1 MNSSGDEKRWVT
13 QLARLETL
21 MDVVFALVLWRFFE
35 LLPRPMEDETRS
47 VLEVFTD
54 DPRQLLT
61 VVIGI
66 IIVIIYWLQNNLL
79 FGHLE
84 RTDAKHSAISILQIF
99 SLLLFLYAITVG
111 TNYEAAADLRLLES
125 VTAMS
130 VGVISYWGWRYAKR
144 TANLVSPSLSK
155 EDADAISVRILAEP
169 IAAAITIPFAIFTP
183 LLWELAWFSY
193 PIIAPLLRRKQ
204 DYL

>member
-1 MNSSGDEKRWVT
+1 MDIKPEEKRWVT

-21 MDVVFALVLWRFFE
+21 MDVVFALVLWRLFE
-35 LLPRPMEDETRS
+35 LLPRPTDDDTRS
-47 VLEVFTD
+47 MLEVFTD
-54 DPRQLLT
+54 DPREMLT

-66 IIVIIYWLQNNLL
+66 VIVIIYWLQNNLL

-84 RTDAKHSAISILQIF
+84 RTDSKHSAISILQIF
-99 SLLLFLYAITVG
+99 ALLLFLFAISVG

-125 VTAMS
+125 ITAMM

-144 TANLVSPSLSK
+144 TAKLVSPSLSRQ
-155 EDADAISVRILAEP
+155 DADAISVQILAEP
-169 IAAAITIPFAIFTP
+169 LAAAITIPFAIFTP

-193 PIIAPLLRRKQ
+193 PIIAPFLRRRQ
-204 DYL
+204 QFL

>member
-1 MNSSGDEKRWVT
+1 MDIKPEEKRWVT
-13 QLARLETL
+13 QLSRLETL
-21 MDVVFALVLWRFFE
+21 MDVVFALVLWRLFQ
-35 LLPRPMEDETRS
+35 LLPRPTEDDTRS

-54 DPRQLLT
+54 DPREMLT

-66 IIVIIYWLQNNLL
+66 AIVIIYWLQNNLL

-99 SLLLFLYAITVG
+99 ALLLFLFAISVG

-125 VTAMS
+125 ITAMM

-144 TANLVSPSLSK
+144 TAKLVSPSLSRQ
-155 EDADAISVRILAEP
+155 DADAISVQILAEP
-169 IAAAITIPFAIFTP
+169 LAAAITIPFAIFTP

-193 PIIAPLLRRKQ
+193 PIIAPFLRRRQ
-204 DYL
+204 QFL